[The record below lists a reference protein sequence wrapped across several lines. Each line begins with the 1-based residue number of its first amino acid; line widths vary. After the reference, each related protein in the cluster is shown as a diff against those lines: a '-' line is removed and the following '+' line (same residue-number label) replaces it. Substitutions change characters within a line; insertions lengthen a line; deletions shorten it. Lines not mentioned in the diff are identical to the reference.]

1 MSVQAVQYDCFG
13 PVENLKLAN
22 VPGENPEEGQVKIA
36 VRAVGLNPVD
46 YKIFEGSPQL
56 RMLSRAMKI
65 RNPRRWFESKKSQF
79 PRGVGRDFSGTVL
92 EVGPGVSGYHVG
104 DEVFGT
110 IVSAPG
116 LGTKRGSLATE
127 ICVNTGDIALKPA
140 SIDFDHAAAM
150 GVAALT
156 VGGAFRHIGVGAGD
170 TVVILQP
177 RAELGPPLCSMR
189 WLVAHGSSES
199 RGL

>member
-79 PRGVGRDFSGTVL
+79 PRGVG
-92 EVGPGVSGYHVG
+92 
-104 DEVFGT
+104 
-110 IVSAPG
+110 A
-116 LGTKRGSLATE
+116 
-127 ICVNTGDIALKPA
+127 
-140 SIDFDHAAAM
+140 
-150 GVAALT
+150 
-156 VGGAFRHIGVGAGD
+156 
-170 TVVILQP
+170 
-177 RAELGPPLCSMR
+177 
-189 WLVAHGSSES
+189 
-199 RGL
+199 